1 MKYIVCSAWS
11 KDKSNGVISIQ
22 SGMRT
27 VEALSVDEA
36 IGKYLSLVYGDSA
49 FDDYQLCHRPCVVG
63 IEDAPQDIKERAV
76 QPTTAPAGH

>member
-11 KDKSNGVISIQ
+11 KDKSNGVVNIQ

-49 FDDYQLCHRPCVVG
+49 FDGYQLCHRPCVVEV
-63 IEDAPQDIKERAV
+63 EDASQKIKERAV
-76 QPTTAPAGH
+76 LPTTAPTCH

>member
-1 MKYIVCSAWS
+1 MK
-11 KDKSNGVISIQ
+11 
-22 SGMRT
+22 T

-49 FDDYQLCHRPCVVG
+49 FEGYQLCHRPCVVG